1 MHKNLIF
8 VFTVVFTSILL
19 ASSFYFSSDNGSK
32 LTILQDG
39 DESSSQ
45 LLGDGTVYDDIGSIF
60 QNIENSELLPMDY
73 INSLIAEIAKD
84 SSIYDIV
91 GFSIG
96 MVVYGIFVYHFY
108 RFLSKRDMFCINIE
122 KISKGRFT
130 SSGKKTSGAP
140 RVAAFIVTNF
150 FIFPFVIFLWFL
162 GYSSFMFLLVHHM
175 ETATIFL
182 VSSSLII
189 AIRISA
195 YYREDLSRDIAKL
208 LPFALLAIF
217 LFNPQFYSLVD
228 VLKRL
233 SEIPSFITQIAAF
246 MIVVMLVEI
255 VLSTIY
261 LIKIRFFHKEKKS
274 KIDDSESAI

>member
-8 VFTVVFTSILL
+8 VFAVVFAGILL
-19 ASSFYFSSDNGSK
+19 ASSFYFSSDDYSK
-32 LTILQDG
+32 LHVLQDENG
-39 DESSSQ
+39 SSSQ
-45 LLGDGTVYDDIGSIF
+45 LLNGTVYDDIGSIF

-73 INSLIAEIAKD
+73 VNGLIAEIAND

-96 MVVYGIFVYHFY
+96 MVIYGIFVFHFY
-108 RFLSKRDMFCINIE
+108 RFLSKRDMFCINIG
-122 KISKGRFT
+122 KISKAYFT
-130 SSGKKTSGAP
+130 SSGKQTSGAP

-150 FIFPFVIFLWFL
+150 FVFPFVIFLWFL
-162 GYSSFMFLLVHHM
+162 GYSSFMFLLVQHM

-217 LFNPQFYSLVD
+217 LFDPQFYSLVD

-255 VLSTIY
+255 SLSTIY

>member
-8 VFTVVFTSILL
+8 VFAVVFAGILL
-19 ASSFYFSSDNGSK
+19 ASTFYFSSDDYSK
-32 LTILQDG
+32 LTVLQDG
-39 DESSSQ
+39 NGSSSQ
-45 LLGDGTVYDDIGSIF
+45 LLEDGTVYDGIGSIF

-73 INSLIAEIAKD
+73 VNGLIAEIAKD

-96 MVVYGIFVYHFY
+96 MVIYGIFVFHFY

-122 KISKGRFT
+122 KISKAYFT
-130 SSGKKTSGAP
+130 SSGKQTSGAP
-140 RVAAFIVTNF
+140 RVVAFIVTNF
-150 FIFPFVIFLWFL
+150 FVFPFVIFLWFL
-162 GYSSFMFLLVHHM
+162 GYSSFMFLLVQHM

-217 LFNPQFYSLVD
+217 LFDPQFYSLVD

-233 SEIPSFITQIAAF
+233 SEIPSFLTQIAAF
-246 MIVVMLVEI
+246 MIIVMIVE
-255 VLSTIY
+255 VSLSTIY
-261 LIKIRFFHKEKKS
+261 LIKIRFFHKEKK
-274 KIDDSESAI
+274 

>member
-8 VFTVVFTSILL
+8 VFAVVFTGILL

-45 LLGDGTVYDDIGSIF
+45 LLGDGTIYDDIGSIF
-60 QNIENSELLPMDY
+60 QNVENSELLPMDY
-73 INSLIAEIAKD
+73 VNGLIAEIAKD

-96 MVVYGIFVYHFY
+96 MVIYGVFVYHFY

-140 RVAAFIVTNF
+140 RVATFIVTNF
-150 FIFPFVIFLWFL
+150 FVFPFVIFLWFL
-162 GYSSFMFLLVHHM
+162 GYSSFMFLLVQHM

-233 SEIPSFITQIAAF
+233 SEIPSFIIQIAAF

>member
-8 VFTVVFTSILL
+8 VFAVVFAGILL

-39 DESSSQ
+39 NGPSSQ
-45 LLGDGTVYDDIGSIF
+45 LLEDGIIYDGIGSIF

-73 INSLIAEIAKD
+73 VNGLIAEIAKD

-96 MVVYGIFVYHFY
+96 MVIYGVFVYHFY

-122 KISKGRFT
+122 KISKGHFT

-140 RVAAFIVTNF
+140 RVATFIVTNF
-150 FIFPFVIFLWFL
+150 FVFPFVIFLWFL
-162 GYSSFMFLLVHHM
+162 GYSSFMFLLVQHM
-175 ETATIFL
+175 ETTTIFL

-208 LPFALLAIF
+208 LPFALLGIF

-255 VLSTIY
+255 ALSTIY